1 MPRLFTP
8 QVPMPAREVPT
19 GTEWI
24 HEIKLD
30 GLRTFAC
37 IEGGR
42 IEMITRGGANWSRA
56 FRSLVP
62 ALLKVV
68 CREAI
73 IDGEVAA
80 PDELGVTRA
89 EGLREIVATKPGR
102 LVYFAFDLLW
112 LDGED
117 CRQQPLVERKA
128 RLEKLIQP
136 AEAIGKALFVEH
148 VVGVRGEA
156 LFRYATE
163 TGCTGIV
170 SKRAASLYR
179 GGKTRDWLKIKAAE
193 ARER

>member
-8 QVPMPAREVPT
+8 QVPMPAREVPA
-19 GTEWI
+19 GAEWV
-24 HEIKLD
+24 HEIKL
-30 GLRTFAC
+30 GGYRSFAC
-37 IEGGR
+37 LEGGR
-42 IEMITRGGANWSRA
+42 VEMITRGGADWSRA
-56 FRSLVP
+56 LRSLIP
-62 ALLKVV
+62 ALLKLA

-80 PDELGVTRA
+80 PDEHGVTRA
-89 EGLREIVATKPGR
+89 EGLREIVASKPAR

-136 AEAIGKALFVEH
+136 AEAVGKALFVEH
-148 VVGVRGEA
+148 VAGARGDV
-156 LFRYATE
+156 LFRYAVE
-163 TGCTGIV
+163 IGCEGIV

-179 GGKTRDWLKIKAAE
+179 GGRTRDWLKIKSPDVRAP
-193 ARER
+193 